1 MFGESLA
8 VNVVVLAVSLGMLYF
23 GAGWLVR
30 GAGLLARAMHIR
42 PIVVG
47 ITIIAF
53 ATSTPEL
60 VVSLTSTLRGV
71 GTIAIGNIVG
81 ANVANV
87 GLIIGVSALVRPLVV
102 QRSTWRKEVPIAVA
116 AQVLLFIFCVN
127 GTLQRW
133 EGVVLVA
140 VLLAFVIWMV
150 LTAKE
155 RGVLPEKIAKAR
167 ARPLVNLIQLLVGGA
182 VLVVGGNLLVPAALR
197 VAEAAGVSHLTIGL
211 TVIAFGTTVPE
222 LATGIVAARRG
233 EGDIAIGN
241 AIGSIFFNTAFVLGL
256 AAAISPI
263 TITPHEFADVIW
275 VKLPVMIVLVLA
287 LVPFMRSGFRVTRL
301 EGAILLAC
309 YLSFVA
315 YSFWSGQA
323 P

>member
-116 AQVLLFIFCVN
+116 AQVLLFVFCVN

-182 VLVVGGNLLVPAALR
+182 VLVVGGNLLV
-197 VAEAAGVSHLTIGL
+197 AGVSHLTIGL

-263 TITPHEFADVIW
+263 TIAPHEFADVIW

-301 EGAILLAC
+301 EGGILLAC
-309 YLSFVA
+309 YLAFVA